1 MVACDYVIWPITG
14 GRKHLFECV
23 DAVADASFDL
33 NPLLR
38 NTAHIKVVVIARLP
52 THRIADFEGVR
63 TVRFATPPMSL
74 YFLVSDSVG
83 LQDGFILVL
92 GCAASC
98 DGRSSLSHREQPF
111 SPREASSYSPLEP
124 GIFALIQSL
133 LESNEPFRLRGRR

>member
-1 MVACDYVIWPITG
+1 MTG
-14 GRKHLFECV
+14 RCKHLFERV
-23 DAVADASFDL
+23 DAVAHAPFDL

-38 NTAHIKVVVIARLP
+38 DTAHVKVVVVARLP

-63 TVRFATPPMSL
+63 TIRFAAPSMSL
-74 YFLVSDSVG
+74 YLLVSNSVG

-111 SPREASSYSPLEP
+111 SAPL
-124 GIFALIQSL
+124 
-133 LESNEPFRLRGRR
+133 RLQVT